1 MSQGHQGITKMSSE
15 DPLSS
20 PLWVQQ
26 MNLFGGAKIPFLFI
40 LDFKLQE
47 PLVIALQDL
56 FSAGIQYQ
64 IKGIPEYISPS
75 QDFHLEKKSVDF
87 EIYRQG
93 FEEAMKGI
101 LAGDTYLLNLTYSTQ
116 LFGIDDLEKIFLASK
131 APYKLYFH
139 HKFVCFS
146 PECFVTITDG
156 VIRTFPMK
164 GTIDDSIP
172 DAENILLADRKEQEE
187 HATVVDLLRND
198 LSIVAERVTVERYRY
213 ITRINTAGK
222 TLLQCSSEISGKLP
236 EDYQAHLG
244 DIFHAIL
251 PAGSVT
257 GAPKKK
263 TVELIEAIEPERRG
277 YYTGVFGVY
286 DGHNVD
292 SAVMIRMI
300 EQRGDEFYY
309 RSGGGITYRSDVE
322 SEYQEM
328 MDKVYIPK

>member
-1 MSQGHQGITKMSSE
+1 M
-15 DPLSS
+15 
-20 PLWVQQ
+20 
-26 MNLFGGAKIPFLFI
+26 
-40 LDFKLQE
+40 
-47 PLVIALQDL
+47 IALQDL

-64 IKGIPEYISPS
+64 IKGVPEHMTPAQNFQI
-75 QDFHLEKKSVDF
+75 EKKPVDF
-87 EIYRQG
+87 ETYKEG
-93 FEEAMKGI
+93 FQQAMKGI
-101 LAGDTYLLNLTYSTQ
+101 LAGDTYLLNLTYPTQ
-116 LFGIDDLEKIFLASK
+116 LFGIDHLEKIFLAAK
-131 APYKLYFH
+131 APYKLYFN

-146 PECFVTITDG
+146 PECFVTINCG
-156 VIRTFPMK
+156 IIRTFPMK

-213 ITRINTAGK
+213 ITRIHTAGK

-236 EDYQAHLG
+236 DDFHAHLG
-244 DIFHAIL
+244 DIFHALL

-263 TVELIEAIEPERRG
+263 TVELIESIEPELRG

-286 DGHNVD
+286 DGQSVD

-309 RSGGGITYRSDVE
+309 RSGGGITYRSDAE
-322 SEYQEM
+322 SEYREM
-328 MDKVYIPK
+328 LDKIYIPR